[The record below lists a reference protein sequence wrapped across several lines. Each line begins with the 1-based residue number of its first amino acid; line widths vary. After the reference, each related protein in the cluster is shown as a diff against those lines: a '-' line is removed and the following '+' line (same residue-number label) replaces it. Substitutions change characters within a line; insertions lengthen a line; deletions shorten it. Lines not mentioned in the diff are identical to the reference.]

1 MIRKILGMTAL
12 ALGLTGSVWADQR
25 VAIEVDNQ
33 TNKIIFVELKEH
45 DAKYPSDEDSYAV
58 TVSAKQKRSEI
69 TYLDDGVVIKLVRVT
84 DGVRESDTEFQLP
97 YALQG
102 TDEPKLPD
110 VHKFQV
116 TDKKGKLVTK
126 VVN

>member
-1 MIRKILGMTAL
+1 MRRKILGMIAF
-12 ALGLTGSVWADQR
+12 ALGLVGSAWADQR

-33 TNKIIFVELKEH
+33 TNKIIFVELHEH
-45 DAKYPSDEDSYAV
+45 DPKYPSDEDSYAI
-58 TVSAKQKRSEI
+58 TVSAKQKRSEM
-69 TYLDDGVVIKLVRVT
+69 TYLEDGAVIKLVRVS

-102 TDEPKLPD
+102 TEEPKLPD